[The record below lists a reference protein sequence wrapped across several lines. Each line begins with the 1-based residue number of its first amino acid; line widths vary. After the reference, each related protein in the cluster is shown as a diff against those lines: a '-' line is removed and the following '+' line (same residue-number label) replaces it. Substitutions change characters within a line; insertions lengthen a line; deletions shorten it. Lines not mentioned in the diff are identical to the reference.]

1 MALAASRQETTMTA
15 DTPTTPARGVTIAS
29 MTAAE
34 DAIGPSK
41 VLAGDNQQ
49 RRALLGRAS
58 FVDDVN
64 VPQQLWLA
72 VVRSPIA
79 HGKLRGIDSREALA
93 LPGVHAV
100 LSAEDLPQVPRIPI
114 RVLPQP
120 QMEGRLQSV
129 IAEGRVRYVGEPVA
143 VVLADDPYLAEDAAD
158 LVMVDVDPLAV
169 SMDASDADAPPLWDA
184 ATDNTLAKFRA
195 VDGPA
200 AREIISE
207 AEHVVRGT
215 FKTQRHTAVPIETR
229 GLIAEWRGEELHLWG
244 PTKFLTFTRKTVAG
258 FFNISPTDVVCH
270 RVDVGG
276 MFGVRG
282 EVYPEDFL
290 VPWAARLL
298 GRPVKWIEDRRE
310 HFLSINHSRDHQH
323 DLELAVDKE
332 GTFLALRVRG
342 VLDLGAYPRPIGG
355 RITQI
360 AAESLAG
367 PYRWQSLDIECR
379 GVASNKTPAGT
390 IRGPS
395 SYEVTFVRERAIDMA
410 AKLVGISALEIRRR
424 NLIPPIEMPFT
435 QQLGPEMHPV
445 EYDHADYAAVLTTT
459 LERSGYER
467 LMREVADRRAAGELV
482 GVGVG
487 LFLDHSGLGSS
498 ETLRIGLESD
508 GSFLLAT
515 SAAEVGQGLDR
526 VAARVVAEHLGV
538 PDADVRVWSGDSRAH
553 HEGNG
558 TFASRS
564 TIFVGN
570 AAVDG
575 CEQLLEIARH
585 NAAELLD
592 ADPAVLSRTAEG
604 FETPDGSLASWKEV
618 APIEVIGRHDQSHAT
633 YGFTTQLAVVSIDP
647 GTGDPRVERLITG
660 YDVGRAIDPVS
671 VEGQLV
677 GAGVMGVGGA
687 LFEELS
693 YDSEGQPLST
703 TFLDYLM
710 PTSSLS
716 PVVEA
721 HIIEGNM
728 TATNQLGIRGA
739 GEAGIIGVGAAVA
752 NAVADA
758 LGPAGSHITSLP
770 LRPEILRALARTDL
784 ADRPG

>member
-1 MALAASRQETTMTA
+1 MTTGTPAQARAAASE
-15 DTPTTPARGVTIAS
+15 AS
-29 MTAAE
+29 TEAVQ
-34 DAIGPSK
+34 DAIGPSRP
-41 VLAGDNQQ
+41 LAGDSQQ
-49 RRALLGRAS
+49 DRALIGRAS
-58 FVDDVN
+58 YVDDFN
-64 VPQQLWLA
+64 MPGQLWLA

-79 HGKLRGIDSREALA
+79 HGELRGIDAREALA

-100 LSAEDLPQVPRIPI
+100 LSAQDLPEVPDIPI
-114 RVLPQP
+114 RVLLQP
-120 QMEGRLQSV
+120 QMEGRLQPV
-129 IAEGRVRYVGEPVA
+129 IADARVRYVGEPVA
-143 VVLADDPYLAEDAAD
+143 VVLADDPYLAEDGAD
-158 LVMVDVDPLAV
+158 LVLVDVDPLPVA
-169 SMDASDADAPPLWDA
+169 MNASDGDAPVLWDVGA
-184 ATDNTLAKFRA
+184 DNTLARFRA
-195 VDGPA
+195 LDGPPA
-200 AREIISE
+200 ANVIAE
-207 AEHVVRGT
+207 AAHVVRGS
-215 FKTQRHTAVPIETR
+215 FNTQRHTAVPIETR
-229 GLIAEWRGEELHLWG
+229 GLIAEWRGGELHLWG

-258 FFNISPTDVVCH
+258 FFDIDPADVVCH

-290 VPWAARLL
+290 VPWAARLI

-310 HFLSINHSRDHQH
+310 HFLSINHSRDHH
-323 DLELAVDKE
+323 HNLELAVDKD
-332 GTFLALRVRG
+332 GAFLALRVQG
-342 VLDLGAYPRPIGG
+342 VLDVGAYPRPIGG

-367 PYRWQSLDIECR
+367 PYRWQSLDIDCR

-410 AKLVGISALEIRRR
+410 AQLVGISPLEIRRR
-424 NLIPPIEMPFT
+424 NLIPSTEMPFT
-435 QQLGPEMHPV
+435 QQLGPEMNAV
-445 EYDHADYAAVLTTT
+445 EYDKADYAAVLATT
-459 LERSGYER
+459 LERSGYAR
-467 LMREVADRRAAGELV
+467 IAQEVADRRAAGELV
-482 GVGVG
+482 GIGVG

-498 ETLRIGLESD
+498 ETVRVGLEPD

-526 VAARVVAEHLGV
+526 AVAQVVADHLGV
-538 PDADVRVWSGDSRAH
+538 PTVDVRVWSGDSRAH

-564 TIFVGN
+564 SIFVGN
-570 AAVDG
+570 AAIDG
-575 CEQLLEIARH
+575 CDQLLEVARQS
-585 NAAELLD
+585 AAELLGV
-592 ADPAVLSRTAEG
+592 DPDDLIRTAEG
-604 FETPDGSLASWKEV
+604 FEAPVGTLASWKEV
-618 APIEVIGRHDQSHAT
+618 APIETVGRHDQGHAT
-633 YGFTTQLAVVSIDP
+633 YGFTAQLAVVSIDP

-693 YDSEGQPLST
+693 YDPEGQPLST

-710 PTSSLS
+710 PTSSMS

-721 HIIEGNM
+721 HIIEGN
-728 TATNQLGIRGA
+728 TSATNKLGIRGA

-758 LGPAGSHITSLP
+758 LGTAGSHITTLP
-770 LRPEILRALARTDL
+770 LRPETLRALAHRTDF
-784 ADRPG
+784 ADER